1 MIANRLRRLSRLK
14 TLRLRLALWS
24 ILIAVLMFVMHWRI
38 LQSGPGPMRL
48 FMVLSAVGVMVA
60 TVGGTALLVYRVMEQ
75 PLRTLREQSRTQ
87 MVHQEKMAA
96 LGLLASGVAH
106 EIGNPLTAVSSVAQ
120 LLRHRSQDP
129 GVQKQL
135 DLILTHLDRISKIV
149 REMSDFS
156 RPPSLVAAPTD
167 VNEVLKTA
175 LHLARYDRRSRD
187 VTVQEDL
194 ASHLPRVTLVADH
207 LFQVFLNLI
216 LNALDAMQKG
226 GRLTLRSRT
235 VGEEIAVEVEDQGT
249 GIAPELLD
257 RIFDPF
263 FTTKPVG
270 KGTGLGLSVSYG
282 IINSLGG
289 RIDVESEPSRGSTFT
304 VWIPVKS
311 QLPAPVTREN

>member
-1 MIANRLRRLSRLK
+1 
-14 TLRLRLALWS
+14 
-24 ILIAVLMFVMHWRI
+24 MFVMHWRI
-38 LQSGPGPMRL
+38 LQSQPGPLRL
-48 FMVLSAVGVMVA
+48 FLILGAAGVMVA
-60 TVGGTALLVYRVMEQ
+60 TIGGTALLVYRVMEQ
-75 PLRTLREQSRTQ
+75 PLRNLREQSRTQ

-129 GVQKQL
+129 SMQRQL
-135 DLILTHLDRISKIV
+135 DLILTHIDRISKIV

-156 RPPSLVAAPTD
+156 RPPSMVAAPTD

-187 VTVQEDL
+187 IEVIDQL
-194 ASHLPRVTLVADH
+194 APHLPRVSLVADH

-216 LNALDAMQKG
+216 LNALDAMEKG
-226 GRLTLRSRT
+226 GQLTLRSR
-235 VGEEIAVEVEDQGT
+235 VIGDSIVVEVEDQGT
-249 GIAPELLD
+249 GIPGELLD

-282 IINSLGG
+282 IMNSLGG
-289 RIDVESEPSRGSTFT
+289 RIEVRSEPGRGSTFS
-304 VWIPVKS
+304 VWVP
-311 QLPAPVTREN
+311 LRPAEAPAPPERH